1 MSKII
6 KLQPDNFEILCSEDE
21 VVFSLPTT
29 VYHQVKNDEPG
40 AGVISEVVEFL
51 KNEITT
57 VNETEG
63 FYSVK
68 ASDLLSIED
77 VGLQDFISLPELL
90 HGTIEIQ
97 QRGLNAE
104 SPNFKQNILF
114 FPHNQNDFKPFF
126 TAGIFLQSLDK
137 IFTLTAAQEE
147 AFRYL
152 RAYSERDSYTAQ
164 DHHKLITLFEHAAD
178 QNIRV
183 RKGRYD
189 KLEISRVEKIGLNIT
204 QLENKDLVLSP
215 NLIGASNRDER
226 VTAREIKNSLH
237 KEGAVTLYAG
247 KELIQVDPSAR
258 EGISEILENQIIKST
273 EAEAFFKSPG
283 SFIDAEKVDI
293 EYGFSFRVQ
302 GVTRYIRVQNM
313 DIESGNNDW
322 FLSNVPLIQEEFEKF
337 ITSED
342 ELDDFVERV
351 EDARINNSD
360 SILFKEQEFPI
371 PPKEEFEFRVQEKR
385 KEILRTSS
393 EDLQEKEKKLTAEQA
408 SFDIKYFDSDQGI
421 TSLYKQYE
429 LPEGLDRGL
438 KQNPFEHQKIAINWI
453 YNLYRTSL
461 ESSRRVQGGI
471 LADDMGL
478 GKTFT
483 SLMGLKSII
492 DHLKQES
499 TGSSLKCLMVV
510 APLSL
515 LENWKSE
522 VANFF
527 NVSPFHDIVILN
539 SQSDL
544 KRFKKEKGNERKQFF
559 GDNEESI
566 STSLKYSLKIGET
579 YGEDRLDIPGRLI
592 LTTYE
597 TLRDYQFSLA
607 SIEFNCIIFDEA
619 QKIKSPNSLA
629 TRAAKALNAELKI
642 MATGT
647 PVEND
652 LEEYWCLMD
661 TANPELFGSLKE
673 YRERYIK
680 PLKNSEGDD
689 GVKLAVGKELYQKSG
704 PFLLRRTKEELK
716 DKLGKTLPVKTEFKG
731 IHGEEYEYHSPLDRI
746 LTNEQLSAFETI
758 RSQVNRT
765 PGLNGVLQNL
775 HRIKACVLHPKLTF
789 KNSIDHMASI
799 SREEF
804 WGESAKLSSML
815 DILNEVKSK
824 DEKIIIFAISRS
836 IQYMIRKWI
845 KSEFG
850 ISPDIISGETK
861 VQSNTKDETRMG
873 MIEKFSKE
881 PGFNI
886 IILSPLAAGVG
897 LNVTAANHVFH
908 LERHWNPAKEAQ
920 ANDRVYRIGQD
931 KDVSIYYPIT
941 KHPVHESFDIKLD
954 RLLSK
959 KTFTKDALIT
969 YPRLTEK
976 DIAEQVTNY

>member
-1 MSKII
+1 MSNPISYRVDELEII
-6 KLQPDNFEILCSEDE
+6 CSGEE
-21 VVFSLPTT
+21 VLFSIPKA
-29 VYHQVKNDEPG
+29 VYYQIKNDEPG
-40 AGVISEVVEFL
+40 TGAIPDIIAFL
-51 KNEITT
+51 KNELSLID
-57 VNETEG
+57 ETEG
-63 FYSVK
+63 FYTVRAK
-68 ASDLLSIED
+68 DLLGIEG
-77 VGLQDFISLPELL
+77 VGLHDFISLPHILS
-90 HGTIEIQ
+90 GTIEIEQ
-97 QRGLNAE
+97 KGLNAE
-104 SPNFKQNILF
+104 SQNFRQNVLF
-114 FPHNQNDFKPFF
+114 RPEGSNENRPFS
-126 TAGIFLQSLDK
+126 TAGIFLKSVEK
-137 IFTLTAAQEE
+137 IYTLNKAEEE

-152 RAYSERDSYTAQ
+152 RSYQALNSFTAQ
-164 DHHKLITLFEHAAD
+164 DHLKLVTLFEHASSP
-178 QNIRV
+178 NLEV

-189 KLEISRVEKIGLNIT
+189 KLEITRVEKVGLNVT
-204 QLENKDLVLSP
+204 QLENKDLLLTP

-226 VTAREIKNSLH
+226 VTAREIKNSLN
-237 KEGAVTLYAG
+237 KEGSVTLYAG
-247 KELIQVDPSAR
+247 KELIQVEPSAR
-258 EGISEILENQIIKST
+258 EGISEIIGNQIIKSS
-273 EAEAFFKSPG
+273 EVQAFLNSPG

-322 FLSNVPLIQEEFEKF
+322 FLSNVPLIQEEFERF

-342 ELDDFVERV
+342 ELDDFIERV
-351 EDARINNSD
+351 EDARTNNSD

-385 KEILRTSS
+385 KEILRTPS

-421 TSLYKQYE
+421 TSLYKQHE

-438 KQNPFEHQKIAINWI
+438 KRHPFEHQKIAINWI

-492 DHLKQES
+492 DHLKEGS

-527 NVSPFHDIVILN
+527 DISPFHDIVILN

-544 KRFKKEKGNERKQFF
+544 NRFKKEKGNERKQFF

-566 STSLKYSLKIGET
+566 STSLKYSLKIGKT
-579 YGEDRLDIPGRLI
+579 YAEDRLDIPGRLI

-731 IHGEEYEYHSPLDRI
+731 IQGEECEYHSPLDRI
-746 LTNEQLSAFETI
+746 LTKEQLSAFETI

-765 PGLNGVLQNL
+765 PGLNGVLRNL

-941 KHPVHESFDIKLD
+941 KHPEHESFDIKLD
-954 RLLSK
+954 KLLSK

-969 YPRLTEK
+969 YPRMTEK
-976 DIAEQVTNY
+976 DLAVSVL

>member
-1 MSKII
+1 MSKPISYRVNELEII
-6 KLQPDNFEILCSEDE
+6 CSGEE
-21 VVFSLPTT
+21 VLFSIPKAVF
-29 VYHQVKNDEPG
+29 YQIKNDEPG
-40 AGVISEVVEFL
+40 TGAIPDIIAFL
-51 KNEITT
+51 KNELSLID
-57 VNETEG
+57 ETEG
-63 FYSVK
+63 LYTVRAK
-68 ASDLLSIED
+68 DLLGIEG
-77 VGLQDFISLPELL
+77 VGLHDFISLPQILS
-90 HGTIEIQ
+90 GTIEIE

-104 SPNFKQNILF
+104 SQNFRQNVLF
-114 FPHNQNDFKPFF
+114 RPEGSNENRPFS
-126 TAGIFLQSLDK
+126 TAGIFLKSVEK
-137 IFTLTAAQEE
+137 IYTLNKAEEE

-152 RAYSERDSYTAQ
+152 RSYQALNSFTAQ
-164 DHHKLITLFEHAAD
+164 DHLKLVTLFEHASSP
-178 QNIRV
+178 NLEI

-189 KLEISRVEKIGLNIT
+189 KLEITRVEKVGLNVT
-204 QLENKDLVLSP
+204 QLENKDLLLTP

-226 VTAREIKNSLH
+226 VTAREIKNSLN
-237 KEGAVTLYAG
+237 KEGSVTLYAG
-247 KELIQVDPSAR
+247 KELIQVEPSAR
-258 EGISEILENQIIKST
+258 EGISEIIGNQIIKSN
-273 EAEAFFKSPG
+273 EVQAFLNSPG
-283 SFIDAEKVDI
+283 SFVDADKVDL
-293 EYGFSFRVQ
+293 EFGFSFRVQ
-302 GVTRYIRVQNM
+302 GVTRYIRIQNK

-322 FLSNVPLIQEEFEKF
+322 FLSNVPLVEDEFEKF
-337 ITSED
+337 ISDED

-351 EDARINNSD
+351 EDARNNNSD

-371 PPKEEFEFRVQEKR
+371 PSREEFEFRVQEKR
-385 KEILRTSS
+385 KEILRNTS
-393 EDLQEKEKKLTAEQA
+393 DDILQKEKSRTAEQA
-408 SFDIKYFDSDQGI
+408 SFDIKYFDSVSGLAG
-421 TSLYKQYE
+421 LYKE
-429 LPEGLDRGL
+429 FSLPSGLETGL
-438 KQNPFEHQKIAINWI
+438 KRHPFEHQRIGINWI
-453 YNLYRTSL
+453 FNLYLTSL
-461 ESSRRVQGGI
+461 ITSRKVQGGI

-483 SLMGLKSII
+483 SLMGLKSIV
-492 DHLKQES
+492 DHLREVDKSHEI
-499 TGSSLKCLMVV
+499 KCLMVV

-522 VANFF
+522 VSNFF
-527 NVSPFHDIVILN
+527 EVNPFHDIVILN

-544 KRFKKEKGNERKQFF
+544 KQFKSEKGNERRQLFEDGK
-559 GDNEESI
+559 ESI
-566 STSLKYSLKIGET
+566 DTALKYSLKVGDAF
-579 YGEDRLDIPGRLI
+579 GSDRLDVPGRLI

-673 YRERYIK
+673 FRERYIK
-680 PLKNSEGDD
+680 PIKNSEGDD
-689 GVKLAVGKELYQKSG
+689 GVKLAIGRELYHQSG

-716 DKLGKTLPVKTEFKG
+716 NKLGRKLPVKTEFKG
-731 IHGEEYEYHSPLDRI
+731 VQTDEFAYHNMLDKL
-746 LTNEQLSAFETI
+746 LTIEQLSAFETI
-758 RSQVNRT
+758 RHQATKN
-765 PGLNGVLQNL
+765 PGLEGVLQNL
-775 HRIKACVLHPKLTF
+775 QRMKACVLHPKLTF
-789 KNSIDHMASI
+789 KNTIDHMANI

-815 DILNEVKSK
+815 EILNEVKRK
-824 DEKIIIFAISRS
+824 DEKIIVFAISRS

-861 VQSNTKDETRMG
+861 VQSSNREDTRMG
-873 MIEKFSKE
+873 MIDKFSSE

-886 IILSPLAAGVG
+886 IILSPLAAGAG

-931 KDVSIYYPIT
+931 KDVFIYYPIT
-941 KHPVHESFDIKLD
+941 KHPEYDSFDVKLD
-954 RLLSK
+954 HLLSR

-969 YPRLTEK
+969 YPRMTEK
-976 DIAEQVTNY
+976 DLAVSVL